1 MFQDYIVDEYLLD
14 VNGELIEKLKNS
26 NADIFVYGCGS
37 ASKIFTDFLN
47 RNGLS
52 VTAYLEG
59 KQYFKKGKVF
69 LNKSVYLV
77 DDIYKQLKEA
87 NIVVRATG
95 ADVVHILND
104 LKSKMKV
111 HLYSYVD
118 RNQQYTMTA
127 EWVVKHKEEL
137 NRIYDLFEDEESK
150 LVFRSFIGAKA
161 NNIKRE
167 SCREL
172 ISLWTSEQYF
182 NNLYPKDLYDEH
194 ILIDCGAY
202 IGDSATAFFEFLKDE
217 ENPVM
222 VRAFEMEDENF
233 KELESLSNKYNNLI
247 AYKIG
252 LGDKHEK
259 YYYERKKD
267 ASVLV
272 DYETENM
279 VEIAPLDSILKGKE
293 IKASFIKMDIE
304 GFEEKA
310 LIGMKNTIINN
321 KATLAICVYHK
332 LDDLIRLPQLIKSYV
347 ESSVYDVNYKYY
359 LRHHSHSAAE
369 LVFYA
374 VPCTQ

>member
-37 ASKIFTDFLN
+37 ASKTFTDFLN

-95 ADVVHILND
+95 ADVVHIMND

-217 ENPVM
+217 EKPVM
-222 VRAFEMEDENF
+222 VRAFEMENENF
-233 KELESLSNKYNNLI
+233 KELESLSKKYNNLI

-310 LIGMKNTIINN
+310 LMGMKNVIINN
-321 KATLAICVYHK
+321 KATLAICVYHRV
-332 LDDLIRLPQLIKSYV
+332 DDLIRLPKLIKSYV
-347 ESSVYDVNYKYY
+347 ESSTYDVKYKYY
-359 LRHHSHSAAE
+359 LRQHSHSAVE

>member
-37 ASKIFTDFLN
+37 ASKTFTDFLN

-95 ADVVHILND
+95 ADVVHIMND

-167 SCREL
+167 SCRKL

-202 IGDSATAFFEFLKDE
+202 IGDSTTAFFEFLKDE
-217 ENPVM
+217 EKPVM

-233 KELESLSNKYNNLI
+233 KELESLSKKYNNLI
-247 AYKIG
+247 VYKIG

-310 LIGMKNTIINN
+310 LMGMKNVIINN

-374 VPCTQ
+374 VPCED

>member
-14 VNGELIEKLKNS
+14 VNGELIEKLKQEDL
-26 NADIFVYGCGS
+26 DIIIYGCGG
-37 ASKIFTDFLN
+37 ASKTFTNLLN
-47 RNGLS
+47 KNGLS

-77 DDIYKQLKEA
+77 DDIHKQLKEA
-87 NIVVRATG
+87 NIVVCATG
-95 ADVVHILND
+95 ADVIHIMND

-118 RNQQYTMTA
+118 RNQLYTMTA

-137 NRIYDLFEDEESK
+137 NRIYDLFEDEDSK
-150 LVFRSFIGAKA
+150 LVFRSFIGARA

-202 IGDSATAFFEFLKDE
+202 IGDTAIAFYDFLKNDGKE
-217 ENPVM
+217 IL

-233 KELESLSNKYNNLI
+233 KELDSLSLKYKNLF

-272 DYETENM
+272 DYETENL
-279 VEIAPLDSILKGKE
+279 VEIAPLDSILDKDS
-293 IKASFIKMDIE
+293 KASFIKMDIE

-359 LRHHSHSAAE
+359 LRHHSHNAAE

>member
-37 ASKIFTDFLN
+37 ASKTFTDFLN

-95 ADVVHILND
+95 ADVVHIMND

-150 LVFRSFIGAKA
+150 LVFRSFIGARA

-182 NNLYPKDLYDEH
+182 NDLYPKELYDEH

-202 IGDSATAFFEFLKDE
+202 IGDTAIAFYDFLKNDGKE
-217 ENPVM
+217 IL
-222 VRAFEMEDENF
+222 VRAFEMEDDNF
-233 KELESLSNKYNNLI
+233 KELDSLSSKYKNLF

-259 YYYERKKD
+259 YYYERKND

-272 DYETENM
+272 DYETENL
-279 VEIAPLDSILKGKE
+279 VEIAPLDSILDKDSKV
-293 IKASFIKMDIE
+293 SFIKMDIE

>member
-37 ASKIFTDFLN
+37 ASKTFTDFLN

-118 RNQQYTMTA
+118 RDQQYTMTA

-217 ENPVM
+217 EKPVM
-222 VRAFEMEDENF
+222 VRAFEMEDDNF
-233 KELESLSNKYNNLI
+233 KELESLSKKYNNLI

-310 LIGMKNTIINN
+310 LMGMKNVIINN
-321 KATLAICVYHK
+321 KATLAICVYHRV
-332 LDDLIRLPQLIKSYV
+332 DDLIRLPKLIKSYV
-347 ESSVYDVNYKYY
+347 ESSTCDVKYKYY
-359 LRHHSHSAAE
+359 LRHHSHNAAE

-374 VPCTQ
+374 VPCTK

>member
-37 ASKIFTDFLN
+37 ASKTFTDFLN

-137 NRIYDLFEDEESK
+137 NQIYDLFEDEESK

-202 IGDSATAFFEFLKDE
+202 IGDSTTAFFEFLKDE
-217 ENPVM
+217 EKPVM
-222 VRAFEMEDENF
+222 VRAFEMEDDNF
-233 KELESLSNKYNNLI
+233 KELESLSKKYNNLI

-272 DYETENM
+272 DYETENL

-310 LIGMKNTIINN
+310 LMGMKNVIINN
-321 KATLAICVYHK
+321 KATLAICVYHRV
-332 LDDLIRLPQLIKSYV
+332 DDLIRLPKLIKSYV
-347 ESSVYDVNYKYY
+347 ESSTCDVKYKYY
-359 LRHHSHSAAE
+359 LRHHSHNAAE

-374 VPCTQ
+374 VPSK

>member
-37 ASKIFTDFLN
+37 ASKTFTDFLN

-202 IGDSATAFFEFLKDE
+202 IGDSTTAFFEFLKDE
-217 ENPVM
+217 EKPVM

-233 KELESLSNKYNNLI
+233 KELESLSKKYNNLI

-310 LIGMKNTIINN
+310 LMGMKNVIINN
-321 KATLAICVYHK
+321 KATLAICVYHRV
-332 LDDLIRLPQLIKSYV
+332 DDLIRLPKLIKSYV
-347 ESSVYDVNYKYY
+347 ESSTCDVKYKYY
-359 LRHHSHSAAE
+359 LRHHSHNAAE

-374 VPCTQ
+374 VPCED

>member
-14 VNGELIEKLKNS
+14 VNGELIEKLKQEDL
-26 NADIFVYGCGS
+26 DIIIYGCGG
-37 ASKIFTDFLN
+37 ASKTFTNLLN
-47 RNGLS
+47 KNGLS

-59 KQYFKKGKVF
+59 KQYFKEGTVF
-69 LNKSVYLV
+69 LNKPVYLV
-77 DDIYKQLKEA
+77 DNIYKQMN
-87 NIVVRATG
+87 NINLIVCATG
-95 ADVVHILND
+95 NDVIHIMND
-104 LKSKMKV
+104 LQSKMNV
-111 HLYSYVD
+111 NIYSYLD
-118 RNQQYTMTA
+118 RNQLYTMKA
-127 EWVVKHKEEL
+127 EWVVEHKEEL
-137 NRIYDLFEDEESK
+137 NQVYDLLEDEESK
-150 LVFRSFIGAKA
+150 LVFRSFIAARA

-167 SCREL
+167 YCENM

-182 NNLYPKDLYDEH
+182 NDLYPKELYDEH

-217 ENPVM
+217 EKPVM

-233 KELESLSNKYNNLI
+233 KELESLSKKYNNLI

-272 DYETENM
+272 DYETENK

-310 LIGMKNTIINN
+310 LMGMKNVIINN
-321 KATLAICVYHK
+321 KATLAICVYHRV
-332 LDDLIRLPQLIKSYV
+332 DDLIRLPKLIKSYV
-347 ESSVYDVNYKYY
+347 ESSTCDVKYKYY
-359 LRHHSHSAAE
+359 LRHHSHNAAE

-374 VPCTQ
+374 VPSK

>member
-37 ASKIFTDFLN
+37 ASKTFTDFLN

-95 ADVVHILND
+95 ADVVHIMND

-167 SCREL
+167 SCRKL

-202 IGDSATAFFEFLKDE
+202 IGDSTTAFFEFLKDE
-217 ENPVM
+217 EKPVM

-233 KELESLSNKYNNLI
+233 KELESLSKKYNNLI
-247 AYKIG
+247 VYKIG

-259 YYYERKKD
+259 YYYERKMD

-310 LIGMKNTIINN
+310 LMGMKNVIINN

-374 VPCTQ
+374 VPCED